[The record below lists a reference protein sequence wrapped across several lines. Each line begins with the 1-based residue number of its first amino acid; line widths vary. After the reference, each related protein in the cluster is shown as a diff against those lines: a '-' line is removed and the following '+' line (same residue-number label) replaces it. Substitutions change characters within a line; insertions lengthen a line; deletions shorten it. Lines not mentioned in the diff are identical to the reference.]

1 MCVHRGSF
9 LFCQRKPKAFHQKLS
24 TTPAAVYK
32 ASREWERRQGQLGSA
47 PALPAPQLPAVLQ
60 RGLLRSAVP
69 RWGQTRDQVQAVPV
83 GLGQKPALSPRVLMR
98 DCTSVPLPQADLAPS
113 PPHCPG
119 DEGNTRG
126 AGGAAL
132 RGEAGAGGGKV
143 KGHNQQPRAP
153 RRAGVGA
160 KGAVGARVQHPGQL
174 RQRPR
179 PSGSGSGS
187 DGSLRPPGSHSSAP
201 SPSPDDLQSAAREPT
216 FHPGPRASYGN
227 QYPPPFPSPPRPR
240 PAASLPQPLPD

>member
-1 MCVHRGSF
+1 
-9 LFCQRKPKAFHQKLS
+9 
-24 TTPAAVYK
+24 
-32 ASREWERRQGQLGSA
+32 
-47 PALPAPQLPAVLQ
+47 
-60 RGLLRSAVP
+60 
-69 RWGQTRDQVQAVPV
+69 
-83 GLGQKPALSPRVLMR
+83 MR

-216 FHPGPRASYGN
+216 FHPGTPRILRESIPAPLPLPPSTQTCCFPAPAAAGLITSA
-227 QYPPPFPSPPRPR
+227 PPPAPSSGKLPPVPGTLPALSSQIGPLPSPRKPS
-240 PAASLPQPLPD
+240 ACSC

>member
-1 MCVHRGSF
+1 M
-9 LFCQRKPKAFHQKLS
+9 Q
-24 TTPAAVYK
+24 
-32 ASREWERRQGQLGSA
+32 
-47 PALPAPQLPAVLQ
+47 
-60 RGLLRSAVP
+60 
-69 RWGQTRDQVQAVPV
+69 
-83 GLGQKPALSPRVLMR
+83 

-216 FHPGPRASYGN
+216 FHPGTPRILRESIPAPLPLPSSTQTCCFPTPAAAGLITSA
-227 QYPPPFPSPPRPR
+227 PPPAPSSGKLPPVPGTLPALSSQIGPLPSPRKPS
-240 PAASLPQPLPD
+240 ACSC